1 MPFSQSGNVND
12 IVEVDEKEFDD
23 DYGGECY
30 YCDVSL
36 DAQYDYFC
44 ISGFTGVAFRFP
56 RQSEGL
62 LTYSILGGLI
72 AKEKV
77 IRNDKSKLFTK
88 SSIKREEIDIAAI
101 GKAMYEEIRG
111 ELEETH
117 KGKVVVI
124 DVLSGDYEIGDN
136 DLATT
141 LRMFERRPNALTW
154 GERIGY
160 PAIYTIRERIFG

>member
-1 MPFSQSGNVND
+1 MTTDKDPHT
-12 IVEVDEKEFDD
+12 I
-23 DYGGECY
+23 
-30 YCDVSL
+30 
-36 DAQYDYFC
+36 AQ
-44 ISGFTGVAFRFP
+44 
-56 RQSEGL
+56 EGL
-62 LTYSILGGLI
+62 QLIEEAIIRLLEANPQGLRNAKIADLLGLHSDFRGNQKDYLTYSILGGLI